1 MPFQQCFLCWLTA
14 TSLLIATA
22 SGQPSQP
29 SGDAQIPA
37 DQKEAQPSER
47 PADTPTTL
55 PLGTAFLKDEWTLWT
70 SPLRKSTYSSP
81 TVKRYGIPFGLLSAA
96 LIATDTKTADLLPNT
111 SVQTTWSGRVSQ
123 IGAAYTL
130 AGFSAGTFLIGKAA
144 GNRHAEETGW
154 LALHA
159 IAHTQIVVFVLK
171 QMTNRER
178 PLTHEGGG
186 GFWAGGDSFPSGH
199 SATSFAVATIFAL
212 EYRNHIAVPI
222 TAYAIATAVA
232 ASRLGAQ
239 RHWVSDIFVG
249 SATGF
254 LIGRY
259 VYKRHH
265 DPNLPGS
272 PVKRTD
278 SLMPQVSL
286 GLRGVSLNWHF

>member
-1 MPFQQCFLCWLTA
+1 MVTLN
-14 TSLLIATA
+14 
-22 SGQPSQP
+22 SGRSN
-29 SGDAQIPA
+29 GG
-37 DQKEAQPSER
+37 QPSER

-70 SPLRKSTYSSP
+70 SPFRGSSYKSH
-81 TVKRYGIPFGLLSAA
+81 TVKKYGIPFGLLSAA
-96 LIATDTKTADLLPNT
+96 LIATDTKTADLLPNN

-178 PLTHEGGG
+178 PLAHEGGG

-199 SATSFAVATIFAL
+199 SATVFSVATFSPSNTEPHRRPDHGL
-212 EYRNHIAVPI
+212 RNRDCRGR
-222 TAYAIATAVA
+222 IAT
-232 ASRLGAQ
+232 
-239 RHWVSDIFVG
+239 
-249 SATGF
+249 
-254 LIGRY
+254 GR
-259 VYKRHH
+259 
-265 DPNLPGS
+265 
-272 PVKRTD
+272 TT
-278 SLMPQVSL
+278 SL
-286 GLRGVSLNWHF
+286 GVRHLCRKCHWILNRAVCIQTPPRSKSSGQPC

>member
-22 SGQPSQP
+22 SGQPSQS
-29 SGDAQIPA
+29 SGDAQAPA

-70 SPLRKSTYSSP
+70 SPFRGSSYKSH
-81 TVKRYGIPFGLLSAA
+81 TVKKYGIPFGLLSAA
-96 LIATDTKTADLLPNT
+96 LIATDTKTADLLPNS

-123 IGAAYTL
+123 MGAAYTL
-130 AGFSAGTFLIGKAA
+130 AGVSAGTFLIGKAT
-144 GNRHAEETGW
+144 GNKHAQETGW

-171 QMTNRER
+171 QITNRER

-199 SATSFAVATIFAL
+199 SATSFCCGDYFRPRVQQPHRRPDHRL
-212 EYRNHIAVPI
+212 RNRDHRGSIK
-222 TAYAIATAVA
+222 TGRATA
-232 ASRLGAQ
+232 LGV
-239 RHWVSDIFVG
+239 RHLCRKCDWISDRAVCIQ
-249 SATGF
+249 T
-254 LIGRY
+254 
-259 VYKRHH
+259 
-265 DPNLPGS
+265 PP
-272 PVKRTD
+272 
-278 SLMPQVSL
+278 
-286 GLRGVSLNWHF
+286 